1 MPDHLRILHIEDS
14 RTDALLVARVLKKG
28 GLRFDITRVQ
38 SPGEL
43 EAALAGDSFD
53 VVLSDYHLPGWNG
66 LEALRRVREARPDL
80 PFLVVSGAVGDD
92 LAVEALRAGAAD
104 FRLKTRLP
112 LLVPAIE
119 RALADAEARRR
130 SRILADER
138 QRLHRAIQSAPDFVV
153 ITDPEATITFANP
166 AAEAQSGYG
175 PGELLGLNLR
185 DLRSG
190 RHDEAF
196 YREIWA
202 CLDRGETWRGRVSN
216 KRKDGSIWE
225 AEAAIS
231 PVQDGKDGLLGYTV
245 TCRDLTREV
254 MLRLQ
259 LEQAQRLEAIG
270 LLAGG
275 IAHDFNNALMPIL
288 VIAEVAALRPGTDPR
303 SLEDFRI
310 VTRAAERARD
320 LVRQIL
326 GFSRRRELGVQPVE
340 LHRVVGEAL
349 KLIRSVVPA
358 NLTLV
363 EEVDPRNGRVLGDP
377 THLHQIVLNLMT
389 NAAHAMRHGP
399 GRLRVALD
407 PVRPGAPV
415 PCAVGVVLAPGDY
428 LRLTV
433 ADSGDGMGPEVLEQI
448 FRPFF
453 TTKAAGEGTGLGLS
467 IVHSL
472 VQDMGG
478 GIQVVSAPGAGTAF
492 RVFLPL
498 CAEAA
503 APAPAPDPVVRR
515 PLRVMVVDDESGIVS
530 ILEASLAAMG
540 YRVRPCTSALQA
552 LVDYLAEPD
561 RFDVVLTD
569 LAMPDL
575 SGLELATAVWALRP
589 RFPVVLITGYAGDL
603 DRERVRGLPFAG
615 VLEKPQSATEVA
627 DALEA
632 AVPRESTTR

>member
-1 MPDHLRILHIEDS
+1 LPDHLRILHIEDS
-14 RTDALLVARVLKKG
+14 RTDALLVARVLQKG
-28 GLRFDITRVQ
+28 GLSGQITQVQ
-38 SPGEL
+38 CPAEL
-43 EAALAGDSFD
+43 EAALAEDSFD
-53 VVLSDYHLPGWNG
+53 LVLSDYHLPGWNG
-66 LEALRRVREARPDL
+66 LEALARVRELRPDL
-80 PFLVVSGAVGDD
+80 PFLMVSGAVGED

-104 FRLKTRLP
+104 FRLKSRLGV
-112 LLVPAIE
+112 LAPAIE

-130 SRILADER
+130 SRLVADER
-138 QRLHRAIQSAPDFVV
+138 RRLHRAIQSAPDFVV
-153 ITDPEATITFANP
+153 ITDPAATITYANP

-190 RHDEAF
+190 RHEPGF
-196 YREIWA
+196 YQEIWA

-216 KRKDGSIWE
+216 QRKDGSVWE

-231 PVQDGKDGLLGYTV
+231 PVRAENEGVLGYTV
-245 TCRDLTREV
+245 TCRDITQEV
-254 MLRLQ
+254 QLRLQ

-288 VIAEVAALRPGTDPR
+288 VIAEVASLRPGTDPK

-326 GFSRRRELGVQPVE
+326 GFSRRREQGIQPVE
-340 LHRVVGEAL
+340 LHLVVREAL

-358 NLTLV
+358 NLIL
-363 EEVDPRNGRVLGDP
+363 EDQVDPRGGWVLGDA

-389 NAAHAMRHGP
+389 NAAHAMRRGP

-407 PVRPGAPV
+407 PIRPGDPV
-415 PCAVGVVLAPGDY
+415 ACAAGVSLAPGDY

-433 ADSGDGMGPEVLEQI
+433 ADTGDGMGPDVLEQI

-467 IVHSL
+467 IVQSL

-478 GIQVVSAPGAGTAF
+478 GIQVDSAPGAGTTF

-498 CAEAA
+498 CVEAA
-503 APAPAPDPVVRR
+503 APAAAPEAVDRR
-515 PLRVMVVDDESGIVS
+515 PLRVLVVDDENGIAS

-540 YRVRPCTSALQA
+540 YQVRACTSALQA
-552 LVDYLAEPD
+552 LADFLADPD
-561 RFDVVLTD
+561 TFDVVLTD

-575 SGLELATAVWALRP
+575 SGLELATAVWVMRP
-589 RFPVVLITGYAGDL
+589 ECPVVLITGYAGEL
-603 DRERVRGLPFAG
+603 DRERVRGMPFAG

-632 AVPRESTTR
+632 AVPRG